1 MHKQVGFTVQRNL
14 RPIDE
19 LNLQASLAN
28 LLENVADHVLIRKTD
43 TTLHKLSRKLQDRH
57 ARPTIA
63 VLRWGLLRSEIRTKM
78 IANSWRRSTKTDYFH
93 LLTRHVQMKMG

>member
-19 LNLQASLAN
+19 LNLQASLVN

-43 TTLHKLSRKLQDRH
+43 TTLHKLVESCKTVMQDRQLQCSGGGFLEV
-57 ARPTIA
+57 R
-63 VLRWGLLRSEIRTKM
+63 
-78 IANSWRRSTKTDYFH
+78 
-93 LLTRHVQMKMG
+93 